1 MTYPMEF
8 IDETFE
14 MYPMDFVEA
23 PINNT
28 QKSPNFSNT
37 AGRQSMPKLRDPPS
51 APSREIRALVAATL
65 DLDDFYPPKG
75 LEDATRDATNPR
87 QPLSDAAVPVT
98 TKIEERLE
106 RATQVLQTLDVM
118 DQPEVDAQFEA
129 WRQEQE
135 RQQQPK
141 ERQQQPK
148 QQLKEQHQGRQIVP
162 KPTEYAHN
170 PSNPFNDDAAMPEAE
185 SPNRGVMRHFK
196 GCAECL
202 LEYLHSQST
211 GKRQLPYD
219 HY

>member
-1 MTYPMEF
+1 MQQVSLPS
-8 IDETFE
+8 
-14 MYPMDFVEA
+14 VE
-23 PINNT
+23 
-28 QKSPNFSNT
+28 
-37 AGRQSMPKLRDPPS
+37 PPS
-51 APSREIRALVAATL
+51 ALPTNNSWEADDFSDFDFGPSEGSTVGGGTGESTPIHVVEEPSKNYGALVAATL
-65 DLDDFYPPKG
+65 ALDD
-75 LEDATRDATNPR
+75 
-87 QPLSDAAVPVT
+87 
-98 TKIEERLE
+98 
-106 RATQVLQTLDVM
+106 
-118 DQPEVDAQFEA
+118 VDAHFEA

-141 ERQQQPK
+141 ERLQQPK